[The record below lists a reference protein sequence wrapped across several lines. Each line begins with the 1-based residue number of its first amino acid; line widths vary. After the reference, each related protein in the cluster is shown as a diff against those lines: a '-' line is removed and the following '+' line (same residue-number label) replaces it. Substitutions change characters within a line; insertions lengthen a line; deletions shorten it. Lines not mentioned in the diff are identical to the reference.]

1 MPKKSSLTILAI
13 LFALFVLC
21 APGAL
26 AYERYQDGCQDCH
39 GNFDGGTSPLGTV
52 FPSDDK
58 HEMHRSS
65 SYMNAE
71 CDLCHTTGDNRNP
84 FIGSSDGTANNPGLG
99 CVGCHGRMEDA
110 GNDGLSAGL
119 GAGLRQH
126 HNANS
131 ITTCLGCHSD
141 ASPDNYTPV
150 GENVKPVYYGTV
162 DTNVDMPC
170 NAVAE
175 SNVNENWSIGDFLG
189 SDNDGDNVYDAMDAD
204 CQLPP
209 EEDCFDGIDND
220 EDGLTDCEDPDC
232 DGAQDGVCDTGVSGI
247 CSGGTLT
254 CSEATEVCVA
264 DSEPQTEGPFGDA
277 TCEDQLDNDC
287 DGLLDDLDPDCQEIL
302 EGDCFDGVDNDEDG
316 LTDCEDPDCDGAQ
329 DGVCDT
335 GLSGICSV
343 GTLTCSEAAEVCVAD
358 SEPQTEGPLGD
369 PTCEDQLDNDCDG
382 LLDDLDPDCQAI
394 FEDDCFDGVDN
405 DEDGLT
411 DCEDPDCDGVEDGA
425 CETGEPGVCA
435 VGTYVCVSGE
445 QVCIPD
451 DISEPEGL
459 DYLNCE
465 DGLDNDCDGL
475 TDGDDPD
482 CQSMGED
489 DCFDGIDND
498 DDGLVDCEDPDCE
511 GAADGP
517 CETGDLGVCS
527 AGTYV
532 CFNGEQICTQDE
544 PAQPEGNTHDNCE
557 DGLDNDCDDLTDYDD
572 PDCVMGAA
580 DVWLKKLIAFKK
592 INLWVDQGKYRRVF
606 AQARADTKSQDAT
619 VSLMA
624 TDFDPM
630 GLSVVIDPDHVTQ
643 TISPNDGEFPLF
655 KFYPEVTCLAEG
667 SFSILWTA
675 EIDAPENRESAGDVL
690 TGTTVVNCR
699 PGRSE
704 GPRPDRHDRKRG
716 KSWKGDD

>member
-1 MPKKSSLTILAI
+1 
-13 LFALFVLC
+13 
-21 APGAL
+21 
-26 AYERYQDGCQDCH
+26 
-39 GNFDGGTSPLGTV
+39 
-52 FPSDDK
+52 
-58 HEMHRSS
+58 
-65 SYMNAE
+65 
-71 CDLCHTTGDNRNP
+71 
-84 FIGSSDGTANNPGLG
+84 
-99 CVGCHGRMEDA
+99 
-110 GNDGLSAGL
+110 
-119 GAGLRQH
+119 
-126 HNANS
+126 
-131 ITTCLGCHSD
+131 
-141 ASPDNYTPV
+141 
-150 GENVKPVYYGTV
+150 
-162 DTNVDMPC
+162 
-170 NAVAE
+170 
-175 SNVNENWSIGDFLG
+175 
-189 SDNDGDNVYDAMDAD
+189 
-204 CQLPP
+204 
-209 EEDCFDGIDND
+209 
-220 EDGLTDCEDPDC
+220 
-232 DGAQDGVCDTGVSGI
+232 
-247 CSGGTLT
+247 
-254 CSEATEVCVA
+254 
-264 DSEPQTEGPFGDA
+264 
-277 TCEDQLDNDC
+277 
-287 DGLLDDLDPDCQEIL
+287 
-302 EGDCFDGVDNDEDG
+302 
-316 LTDCEDPDCDGAQ
+316 
-329 DGVCDT
+329 
-335 GLSGICSV
+335 LSGICSV